1 MFLSWIDEKLD
12 WVTLLKHPVDD
23 EQTPPI
29 PKLVVSR
36 REFFTLDGAVN
47 IEYDLVKKKVSSST
61 KNASFIVQICP

>member
-23 EQTPPI
+23 EQIPPI

-36 REFFTLDGAVN
+36 RELFTLDRAVN
-47 IEYDLVKKKVSSST
+47 IENDLVKKKYHQ
-61 KNASFIVQICP
+61 VQICP